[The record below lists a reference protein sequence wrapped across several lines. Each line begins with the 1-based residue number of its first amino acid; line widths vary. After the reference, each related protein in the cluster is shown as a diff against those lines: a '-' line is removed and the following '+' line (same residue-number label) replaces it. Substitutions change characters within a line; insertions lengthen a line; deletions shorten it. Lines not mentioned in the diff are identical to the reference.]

1 MSGSLD
7 NFPVLQ
13 GRLSE
18 DYAPGT
24 SRYDERS
31 LADTVMLGL
40 ACGTPFTEIVRLY
53 GKEWSEGMVP
63 TYARECA
70 ATLGLRNASPEFD
83 PSAFLQATIENAA
96 QEMIPDSQPGLKGDS
111 SQHVS
116 VGFLGECNRFY
127 DLLNLLIQT
136 LYIEGYN
143 GFTIDVTPAV
153 AKMKQVAPAFGR
165 HPFGWMGTH
174 LLGDP
179 ENPLK
184 LTCTGEFESFGEGA
198 RDCDLTLKGRVTNT
212 SGGTRSTYDFLDCD
226 VNWVDVSQDCVY
238 YLDTFDPLREEW
250 WCDDEPT
257 HSTYHVRNGVMKED
271 IRMLR
276 INQFWGPDFNLP
288 LAKRVRNKLLRT
300 PLDKE
305 KYNTLLVP
313 DSSGKWKEVRP

>member
-70 ATLGLRNASPEFD
+70 DYLCLRNAPQEFD
-83 PSAFLQATIENAA
+83 PSAFLQATIENAVR
-96 QEMIPDSQPGLKGDS
+96 EMIPDSQPGLIGDP

-174 LLGDP
+174 LLGAP

-198 RDCDLTLKGRVTNT
+198 RDCDLTLKGRAT
-212 SGGTRSTYDFLDCD
+212 SAGWGTRSTYNLLDCA
-226 VNWVDVSQDCVY
+226 VEEGSAGEDCVY
-238 YLDTFDPLREEW
+238 YLDTFNPLREQW
-250 WCDDEPT
+250 WYDKPTHRPT
-257 HSTYHVRNGVMKED
+257 HSAYHVRNGVTKGNV
-271 IRMLR
+271 RTLR
-276 INQFWGPDFNLP
+276 QQSFWGPDFDLP
-288 LAKRVRNKLLRT
+288 LAEN
-300 PLDKE
+300 KE
-305 KYNTLLVP
+305 KYNTLFVP
-313 DSSGKWKEVRP
+313 DSSGGWKEVRP